1 MLLKSPITNLKF
13 NFSILG
19 SIILL
24 VVMCVSDAMCQIGKK
39 NVVLLVPLAT
49 CVHKC
54 NEVEWYL
61 CCLFG
66 CWLCYR
72 KVPNK

>member
-1 MLLKSPITNLKF
+1 MLLKNPITSLKSIF
-13 NFSILG
+13 CILG

-24 VVMCVSDAMCQIGKK
+24 VAMCIYDATYQIGKK
-39 NVVLLVPLAT
+39 NVVLLELLAT

-54 NEVEWYL
+54 NEAKWYL

-72 KVPNK
+72 KVFNK